1 MTPDEKKYF
10 RETREKY
17 FHCTLEQLA
26 GDPED
31 AWNNIGKG
39 LLPVKK
45 VLESTHTSLEPKVCI
60 QPYRNLLKISMANNI
75 VPLSSGSVGCCA
87 NCVPSSFTQAER

>member
-1 MTPDEKKYF
+1 MHFAGIVLFQTYDLMTPDEKKYF

-45 VLESTHTSLEPKVCI
+45 VLEKHPYITGTKGMHSAIPK
-60 QPYRNLLKISMANNI
+60 PTKNI
-75 VPLSSGSVGCCA
+75 DG
-87 NCVPSSFTQAER
+87 